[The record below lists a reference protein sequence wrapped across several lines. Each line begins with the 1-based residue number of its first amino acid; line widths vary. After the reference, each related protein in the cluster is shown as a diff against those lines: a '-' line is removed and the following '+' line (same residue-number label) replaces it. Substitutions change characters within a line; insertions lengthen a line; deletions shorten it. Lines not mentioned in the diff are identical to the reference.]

1 MLVSDFPQRR
11 FLPSLLWAEHWNT
24 TVHSLAEGV
33 LKHYQD
39 RDPDEYGRCLADY
52 RRGSVQASKDADR
65 RKAQWDAL
73 LKSVGA
79 A

>member
-1 MLVSDFPQRR
+1 M
-11 FLPSLLWAEHWNT
+11 
-24 TVHSLAEGV
+24 HSLAEGV